1 MSFKELV
8 NYQLFFYGVNL
19 NLSVNDACKR
29 TLNAALMFQ
38 AVSSSNISMINAA
51 AMHLELYCSYSGY
64 YGVHISWHY
73 VLFLKNGINAQL
85 I

>member
-29 TLNAALMFQ
+29 TLNAVLMFQ

-51 AMHLELYCSYSGY
+51 MHLELYSSYSGY

-73 VLFLKNGINAQL
+73 V
-85 I
+85 